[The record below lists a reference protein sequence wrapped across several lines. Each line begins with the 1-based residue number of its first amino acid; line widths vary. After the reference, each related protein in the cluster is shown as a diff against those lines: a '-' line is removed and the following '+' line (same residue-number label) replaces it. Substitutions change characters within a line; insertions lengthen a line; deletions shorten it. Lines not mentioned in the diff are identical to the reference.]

1 MKDPFPIPAPAAL
14 QAAITPLA
22 DLLSLPTLPLHFHEV
37 LLAFL
42 FYISINTYLSPWL
55 SRRLCPATY
64 NSLNTRTRINWDVHV
79 VSFCQSLIVNALALY
94 VIFCDEERRDMN
106 WTGRIWGYTGASG
119 LVQAFASGYFLWDLW
134 ITARHVGIFGWGM
147 LAHAVAACT
156 VFFLGFVSACP
167 LPLPPPFPPPLPSL
181 SLSSCQSSAFPN
193 HLPDAPCSTARL
205 TSPPRHQR
213 PFVNFY
219 GPIFILYELSSPF
232 LNIHW
237 FCDKLALTGSIYQLI
252 NGIILMTTFFL
263 CRLVWGALNSYWV
276 FADMYR
282 ALRHGHLVSDGDLGV
297 KMGLAQDTQPATN
310 ENTGPTAE
318 IMAFAGD
325 RTLPLWL
332 PLSYLVSNI
341 VLNLLNYYWFGQMI
355 KTIRKRFEPPFGTK
369 GVEDKHTKRGT
380 KTKTKTEKVGKEEVE
395 VGLGDGKPAVGYA
408 RGVYD
413 DGRKTVEVEGRE
425 LRSRR
430 RG

>member
-147 LAHAVAACT
+147 LAHA
-156 VFFLGFVSACP
+156 
-167 LPLPPPFPPPLPSL
+167 
-181 SLSSCQSSAFPN
+181 
-193 HLPDAPCSTARL
+193 
-205 TSPPRHQR
+205 R